1 LTIKSA
7 KEGSFRQSS
16 RLRPPRFAGL
26 TPRQRD
32 AAAWRA
38 SVVSHGVCIEIGS
51 GRWKRTDDA
60 ALRRL
65 VDALV
70 EPVIAAE
77 TTG

>member
-1 LTIKSA
+1 M
-7 KEGSFRQSS
+7 
-16 RLRPPRFAGL
+16 
-26 TPRQRD
+26 
-32 AAAWRA
+32 
-38 SVVSHGVCIEIGS
+38 SHGVCIEIGS

-70 EPVIAAE
+70 EPVIAAYVAAE